1 MPVTTDSS
9 HHTMLTNLALGL
21 SLMLLPCDLSARDQL
36 PKRYEFSLPR
46 MGTIFR
52 IELYS
57 ADDATA
63 SKAADAAFARAEEL
77 EQIMSDYRQDSELMH
92 LAREGVSA
100 PFPVSNDL
108 YDVLTKSIR
117 ISELSR
123 GAFDVTVG
131 PLVELWRKAR
141 TTGRLPD
148 ASDLTRAKGLVD
160 YRNLGLDA
168 ARRTVFLKRA
178 GMKLDLGAIGK
189 GYAADQML
197 ALLQSRGLRQ
207 AMVVAGGE
215 VALGAPPPGKAGWRV
230 AIDTPDT
237 GTGNPLCVIL
247 LHDAAVSTSGNSRQ
261 FAEINGTRFS
271 HIIDP
276 STGLGLEGAAS
287 TTVIARDSATADG
300 LATALTVMP
309 VADGI
314 RLAESLAG
322 VAAFWVRQA
331 GNGWKRYVSRGF
343 PKGCPGWQ

>member
-1 MPVTTDSS
+1 MRASP
-9 HHTMLTNLALGL
+9 ALGL
-21 SLMLLPCDLSARDQL
+21 SLILLPCNLSARDALLQ
-36 PKRYEFSLPR
+36 RYEFSLPR
-46 MGTIFR
+46 MGTSFR

-57 ADDATA
+57 PDDATA

-77 EQIMSDYRQDSELMH
+77 EQIMSDYRQDSELMR

-100 PFPVSNDL
+100 PFPVSKDL
-108 YDVLTKSIR
+108 YDVLAKSIR
-117 ISELSR
+117 ISQLSH

-131 PLVELWRKAR
+131 PLVDLWREAGKA
-141 TTGRLPD
+141 GRFPD
-148 ASDLTRAKGLVD
+148 SSELAKAKALVD
-160 YRNLGLDA
+160 YRNIELDA
-168 ARRTVFLKRA
+168 SRQTVLLKRA
-178 GMKLDLGAIGK
+178 GMKMDLGAIGK

-197 ALLQSRGLRQ
+197 ALLQSRGIRE

-237 GTGNPLCVIL
+237 GPGNPPCALL
-247 LHDAAVSTSGNSRQ
+247 LHDIAISTSGNSKQ
-261 FAEINGTRFS
+261 FVVVNGKRFS

-287 TTVIARDSATADG
+287 TTVIARDSATADALG
-300 LATALTVMP
+300 TALSVMP

-314 RLAESLAG
+314 RLAESLPG

-331 GNGWKRYVSRGF
+331 GSQWKHYFSRGF
-343 PKGCPGWQ
+343 PSTCRDLRK